1 MWIHWEASTLFGVH
15 FSCASSCFMYYILQC
30 LIPRCFCFCFICFI
44 HDTYFYQCIW
54 SWTLQSYRYIIIQ
67 LVLFWFYIVFCFF
80 VRILKPAA
88 GSAPSL
94 PSYSYRMS
102 QAAQF
107 TRPRAS
113 PPPAVC
119 RQTSAGGASPNTR
132 RCSMTVQ
139 GLGVT
144 RQQTQLADGR
154 IGRAPS
160 TPAFCGLQP
169 SSGSPVMKVIHTRL
183 LTLGFGSFCLS
194 RRLFS
199 QLQ

>member
-1 MWIHWEASTLFGVH
+1 VQVRVSCIISYSVSSRDVSVSVSSVSSMTHTFTSASEVEPYRAIDTLSFN
-15 FSCASSCFMYYILQC
+15 
-30 LIPRCFCFCFICFI
+30 
-44 HDTYFYQCIW
+44 
-54 SWTLQSYRYIIIQ
+54 
-67 LVLFWFYIVFCFF
+67 WFYFDFILFFVFF